1 MDSIGSVDEASAAA
15 VTAARGLE
23 LDNRYLL
30 EQVRDERVLPDGRD
44 VVLWRGRDEALER
57 HVAVL
62 IVTGRNQRIRK
73 RLADAATRASRVSD
87 GRWVRVLDVG
97 ELRLS
102 NTATA
107 TWVATEWVD
116 GPSLTAVLRTEPL
129 RPAVATDLVRQCAE
143 ALTVAEREG
152 CRHGRLTP
160 DEILLPGTGL
170 PRITGLEVAAEL
182 AADDADVATAGRDDV
197 RGLGGLLYAA
207 LTGRWP
213 LPGWSGLPG
222 VSRDD
227 ARHPRTLRSGVS
239 KELDLVTARALAGDY
254 TGPAE
259 LAAALAALPT
269 EPLDTPPPPAPP
281 GRSVAI
287 KRWSWRVVPPAL
299 VVAIGI
305 VGWVIGSDLGRVPL
319 SARSHHA
326 VLPPA
331 PATAPGSGQLS
342 LVWSTAPTVTSFDP
356 EGDGQENPD
365 AVAFAVDRD
374 PSTVWTTATYRD
386 NAKFGGLKSGVGL
399 LIDLGQPT
407 TVRVGELA
415 LTAAGSNVELRAGD
429 SPPTQASD
437 LPLVAQADNA
447 GAQARL
453 NLPTPVRARYWLI
466 WFTSLPPASGGY
478 RIGIAEA
485 ALLG

>member
-1 MDSIGSVDEASAAA
+1 MASVDAASAAA
-15 VTAARGLE
+15 ATAARGLE
-23 LDNRYLL
+23 LDGRYLL
-30 EQVRDERVLPDGRD
+30 EQVRDERVLADGRD
-44 VVLWRGRDEALER
+44 VVLWRATDESLER

-73 RLADAATRASRVSD
+73 QLADAATRASRVSD

-102 NTATA
+102 DSAIA
-107 TWVATEWVD
+107 TWIATEWVD
-116 GPSLTAVLRTEPL
+116 GPSLTAVLRTHPL
-129 RPAVATDLVRQCAE
+129 RPGVATDLVRQCAE
-143 ALTVAEREG
+143 ALAVAEREG

-160 DEILLPGTGL
+160 DEVLLPGTGL

-182 AADDADVATAGRDDV
+182 SGDDQHAGTAAREDV

-227 ARHPRTLRSGVS
+227 AQHPRAIRGGISR
-239 KELDLVTARALAGDY
+239 ELDLVTARALAGDY

-259 LAAALAALPT
+259 LASALAKLPT
-269 EPLDTPPPPAPP
+269 EPLDTPPPPAAP

-287 KRWSWRVVPPAL
+287 KRWAWRVVPPLL
-299 VVAIGI
+299 VVAIGAT
-305 VGWVIGSDLGRVPL
+305 GWIIGSDLGRVPL

-326 VLPPA
+326 VLPPS
-331 PATAPGSGQLS
+331 TANEPGSGQLS
-342 LVWSTAPTVTSFDP
+342 LVWTAAPTVSSFDP

-365 AVAFAVDRD
+365 AVALAVDRD
-374 PSTVWTTATYRD
+374 PSTSWTTATYR
-386 NAKFGGLKSGVGL
+386 ASPKFGGLKSGVGL

-415 LTAAGSNVELRAGD
+415 LTAAGSSVELRAGD
-429 SPPTQASD
+429 TAPTQAAD
-437 LPLVAQADNA
+437 LPLVAQSDPA
-447 GAQARL
+447 GAQVRWSL
-453 NLPTPVRARYWLI
+453 KTPVRARYWLV
-466 WFTSLPPASGGY
+466 WFTSLPPATGGY
-478 RIGIAEA
+478 RIGIAEV

>member
-1 MDSIGSVDEASAAA
+1 VGSVDAASAAA
-15 VTAARGLE
+15 ATAARGLE
-23 LDNRYLL
+23 LDGRYLL

-44 VVLWRGRDEALER
+44 VVLWRAIDESLER

-62 IVTGRNQRIRK
+62 VVTGRNQRIRK

-97 ELRLS
+97 ELRLPDS
-102 NTATA
+102 AIA

-116 GPSLTAVLRTEPL
+116 GPSLAAVLRTQPL
-129 RPAVATDLVRQCAE
+129 RPGVATDLVRQCAE
-143 ALTVAEREG
+143 ALAVAEREG
-152 CRHGRLTP
+152 CRHGLLTP
-160 DEILLPGTGL
+160 DEVLLPGTGL

-182 AADDADVATAGRDDV
+182 ACDTTSEAEVATTARDDV

-207 LTGRWP
+207 LTGHWP
-213 LPGWSGLPG
+213 LPGWTGLPG
-222 VSRDD
+222 VSRED
-227 ARHPRTLRSGVS
+227 ARHPRTIRSGVS
-239 KELDLVTARALAGDY
+239 KELDLVAARALAGDY
-254 TGPAE
+254 QGPAQ
-259 LAAALAALPT
+259 LAAALAVLPA
-269 EPLDTPPPPAPP
+269 EPLDTPPPPAAP

-287 KRWSWRVVPPAL
+287 KRWSWRIVPPAL
-299 VVAIGI
+299 VVAIGL
-305 VGWVIGSDLGRVPL
+305 VGWLVGSDLGRVPL

-326 VLPPA
+326 VLPPST
-331 PATAPGSGQLS
+331 ATEPGSGPLS

-374 PSTVWTTATYRD
+374 PSTSWTTATYRGS
-386 NAKFGGLKSGVGL
+386 AKFGGLKTGVGL

-407 TVRVGELA
+407 TVRVAELA
-415 LTAAGSNVELRAGD
+415 LSAAGSSVELRAGD
-429 SPPTQASD
+429 TAPTQAAD
-437 LPLVAQADNA
+437 LRLVAHSDDAA
-447 GAQARL
+447 AQVRW
-453 NLPTPVRARYWLI
+453 NLSTPARARYWLV
-466 WFTSLPPASGGY
+466 WFTSLPSVSGGY

>member
-1 MDSIGSVDEASAAA
+1 MDAA
-15 VTAARGLE
+15 TAARGLE
-23 LDNRYLL
+23 LDGRYLL

-44 VVLWRGRDEALER
+44 VVLWRATDASLER

-62 IVTGRNQRIRK
+62 VVTGRNQRIRK

-102 NTATA
+102 ESALA
-107 TWVATEWVD
+107 TWIATEWVD
-116 GPSLTAVLRTEPL
+116 GPSLTAVLRTHPL
-129 RPAVATDLVRQCAE
+129 RPGVATDLVRQCSE
-143 ALTVAEREG
+143 AVAVAERDG
-152 CRHGRLTP
+152 CRHGLLTP
-160 DEILLPGTGL
+160 DEVLLPGTGL

-182 AADDADVATAGRDDV
+182 AAGDGEVSRSARDDV
-197 RGLGGLLYAA
+197 RGLGALLYAA

-227 ARHPRTLRSGVS
+227 ARHPRAIRGGIS
-239 KELDLVTARALAGDY
+239 KDLDIVTARALSGDY
-254 TGPAE
+254 SGPAQ
-259 LAAALAALPT
+259 LAAALAALPA
-269 EPLDTPPPPAPP
+269 EPLDTPAPPAPP
-281 GRSVAI
+281 GRSIAI
-287 KRWSWRVVPPAL
+287 KRWAWRVVPPVL

-305 VGWVIGSDLGRVPL
+305 TGWVVGSDLGRVPL

-326 VLPPA
+326 VLPPST
-331 PATAPGSGQLS
+331 ATEPGTGPLS
-342 LVWSTAPTVTSFDP
+342 LVWTTAPTVSSFDP

-365 AVAFAVDRD
+365 AVNLAVDRD
-374 PSTVWTTATYRD
+374 PSTAWTTATYRGSP
-386 NAKFGGLKSGVGL
+386 NFGGLKSGVGL

-415 LTAAGSNVELRAGD
+415 LTAPGSSVELRAGD
-429 SPPTQASD
+429 TAPTQAAD
-437 LPLVAQADNA
+437 LPLVAQSDQA
-447 GAQARL
+447 GAQVRWTL
-453 NLPTPVRARYWLI
+453 KTPVRARYWLI
-466 WFTSLPPASGGY
+466 WFTSLPSASGGY
-478 RIGIAEA
+478 RIGVAEV